1 MSTSAIDK
9 KKNKLNSLV
18 TDPNTAYEF
27 LSNTLSQLIKISLVV
42 VIGSLMLY
50 SARASQSNLFPKCI
64 EKIPYTDEAI
74 QIYEWAE
81 GKNTTDALNHQI
93 QENCYSIE
101 NDVSKND
108 PIKRVKLEPLLAR
121 GSGDG
126 DDTNDEKLPPHTL
139 VPINIMNVK
148 DEETNETTDYFSYIR
163 FDTKENL
170 GLIKKS
176 NLFLY
181 EKFFKGYGDD
191 KPGFFTFIKESF
203 QSNIAFAIGLISQF
217 YQLLNTNCSESVIV
231 FVGPLILPFVILL
244 ITIIT
249 FLYGVYKS
257 FIGISKIFDWT
268 AGAMKGLSWWFTWIL
283 YLVCMMIFLGI
294 LFLGGFFFLPFI
306 TLAIVIMC
314 FIYSLRIKSQL
325 VHIKEGVWCEEN
337 FSVFTLI
344 GRIFKYKLHIIML
357 ILSVLLIDSSGK
369 YYGTNAQVITA
380 VVCILMYFF
389 SSPIYMPFKPSKEDI
404 DKIPQNILSEL
415 ISKKVETRIFRGDI
429 KTALDPDPFNC
440 LEKNK
445 KTENASIDNDNDN
458 ASTPILTPAST
469 PILSSSALPIGLAST
484 STAKPVVSTP
494 SATPLSSPSV
504 TPLAISL
511 SKK

>member
-27 LSNTLSQLIKISLVV
+27 LSNTLSQLIRISLVV

-74 QIYEWAE
+74 QMYEWAD
-81 GKNTTDALNHQI
+81 GKTVTDGLNHQI

-101 NDVSKND
+101 NDVSKGE
-108 PIKRVKLEPLLAR
+108 PMKRVKLEPLLAR
-121 GSGDG
+121 GSAGDG
-126 DDTNDEKLPPHTL
+126 DDKNSGKLPPHTL
-139 VPINIMNVK
+139 VPINIMHVK
-148 DEETNETTDYFSYIR
+148 DEETKETTDYFSYIR

-203 QSNIAFAIGLISQF
+203 QPVVAFAVGLISQF

-231 FVGPLILPFVILL
+231 FVGPLILPIVILL
-244 ITIIT
+244 ITIVS
-249 FLYGVYKS
+249 FLWGVYKS
-257 FIGISKIFDWT
+257 FMGISKIFDWSN
-268 AGAMKGLSWWFTWIL
+268 GAMKGLTWWLTWIL
-283 YLVCMMIFLGI
+283 YIICIMIFLGI
-294 LFLGGFFFLPFI
+294 LFLGGFFYLPFV
-306 TLAIVIMC
+306 TLVIVIMC
-314 FIYSLRIKSQL
+314 FIYTLRIKSQL

-357 ILSVLLIDSSGK
+357 ILSALLINSSGK

-389 SSPIYMPFKPSKEDI
+389 SSPIYMPFKPSEEDI
-404 DKIPQNILSEL
+404 DKIPQNLLSEL
-415 ISKKVETRIFRGDI
+415 ISRKVETRIFRGDI

-440 LEKNK
+440 LKDD
-445 KTENASIDNDNDN
+445 KTPDTATPI
-458 ASTPILTPAST
+458 STPISTDSPISSDSPIST
-469 PILSSSALPIGLAST
+469 PIGLSST
-484 STAKPVVSTP
+484 STSKPNPSTI
-494 SATPLSSPSV
+494 
-504 TPLAISL
+504 PLALSL